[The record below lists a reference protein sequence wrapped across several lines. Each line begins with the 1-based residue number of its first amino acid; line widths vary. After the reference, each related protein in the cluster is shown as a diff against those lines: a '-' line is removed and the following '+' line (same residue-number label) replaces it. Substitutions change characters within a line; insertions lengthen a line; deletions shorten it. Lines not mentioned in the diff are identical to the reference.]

1 MSDIPSDPIARFL
14 SWWAEAKA
22 IDRALLPEPTAFCLA
37 TVGANGRPA
46 ARMLLLKGADDS
58 GFVFYTNLQ
67 SRKGVDLLARPHA
80 ALCFHWQPLKRQVR
94 VEGRVAPVSDAEA
107 DAYFASRARGSQL
120 GAWASLQSSPLD
132 EEATL
137 ELRVHDLE
145 SLYVGKD
152 VPRPPYWS
160 GFRLVPDRMEF
171 WTDRPSRLHERH
183 LYTHDGAG
191 WATGLLYP

>member
-1 MSDIPSDPIARFL
+1 MSDIPSDPIARFQ

-37 TVGANGRPA
+37 TVGADGRPA
-46 ARMLLLKGADDS
+46 ARMLLLKGADVE

-80 ALCFHWQPLKRQVR
+80 ALCFHWQPMKRQVR

-107 DAYFASRARGSQL
+107 DAYFRSRGRGSQL
-120 GAWASLQSSPLD
+120 GAWASLQSRPLD
-132 EEATL
+132 DEATL
-137 ELRVHDLE
+137 EARVRALE
-145 SLYVGKD
+145 GRYAGRD
-152 VPRPPYWS
+152 VPRPPDWS

-171 WTDRPSRLHERH
+171 WSDRPSRLHERH
-183 LYTHDGAG
+183 LYTRDGAG
-191 WATGLLYP
+191 WSTGMLYP